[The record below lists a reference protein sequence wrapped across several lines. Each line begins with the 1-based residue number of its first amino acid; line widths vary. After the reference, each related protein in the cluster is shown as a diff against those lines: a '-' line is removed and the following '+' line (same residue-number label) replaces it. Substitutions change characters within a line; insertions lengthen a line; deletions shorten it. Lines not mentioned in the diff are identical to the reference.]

1 MSKIV
6 RAAAV
11 GAAIAVPIGAYVFI
25 VRPWVR
31 RWGVEPGAAGAVLPG
46 DGLVEDPT
54 VIDTRTIE
62 IDAAPQDVWPWL
74 VQMGYGR
81 AGWYSYDQLDQKGRS
96 ADEIVPEWQGLAVG
110 DTVPTHP
117 GGGFAVKI
125 LEPARALVLYVDSA
139 MAATWRDA
147 ASAADEAD
155 EERTDDLAA
164 EAMAGQA
171 DEAAAKATAKATAG
185 LKASGAMLGTTMPAE
200 FAGSWAFV
208 LEPTGD
214 GRTKLIERLRFR
226 FSGPQAVGTE
236 LAMEAMGFGVFLMM
250 RRQMLGIRG
259 RSERLA
265 QTKLPVPVP
274 MGTVAEPLPA

>member
-1 MSKIV
+1 
-6 RAAAV
+6 
-11 GAAIAVPIGAYVFI
+11 
-25 VRPWVR
+25 
-31 RWGVEPGAAGAVLPG
+31 
-46 DGLVEDPT
+46 
-54 VIDTRTIE
+54 
-62 IDAAPQDVWPWL
+62 
-74 VQMGYGR
+74 MGYGR
-81 AGWYSYDQLDQKGRS
+81 AGWYSYDQLDQKARS

-139 MAATWRDA
+139 MAASWRGA
-147 ASAADEAD
+147 TGDEA
-155 EERTDDLAA
+155 
-164 EAMAGQA
+164 EA
-171 DEAAAKATAKATAG
+171 TPTG
-185 LKASGAMLGTTMPAE
+185 LRASGTMLNTTIPAD
-200 FAGSWAFV
+200 FAGSWAFT

-259 RSERLA
+259 RAERLA
-265 QTKLPVPVP
+265 QSKMPVPVP
-274 MGTVAEPLPA
+274 MGPASEPLPA

>member
-1 MSKIV
+1 
-6 RAAAV
+6 
-11 GAAIAVPIGAYVFI
+11 
-25 VRPWVR
+25 
-31 RWGVEPGAAGAVLPG
+31 
-46 DGLVEDPT
+46 
-54 VIDTRTIE
+54 
-62 IDAAPQDVWPWL
+62 
-74 VQMGYGR
+74 
-81 AGWYSYDQLDQKGRS
+81 
-96 ADEIVPEWQGLAVG
+96 VG

-155 EERTDDLAA
+155 EEPGDGPPAEGLAGATD
-164 EAMAGQA
+164 E
-171 DEAAAKATAKATAG
+171 ATAKATAG
-185 LKASGAMLGTTMPAE
+185 LKASSAMLGTTMPAE

-208 LEPTGD
+208 LEPTSD

-265 QTKLPVPVP
+265 QSKLPVPVP